1 MWLIT
6 TESIYSFPFSEAL
19 LSVCPVRIG
28 AVSKWT
34 LGWILFFYLGE
45 IQQQCLKTTQIQVK
59 PQHSLTWWMV

>member
-19 LSVCPVRIG
+19 LSVCSARKG

-34 LGWILFFYLGE
+34 LEFCSFI
-45 IQQQCLKTTQIQVK
+45 
-59 PQHSLTWWMV
+59 